1 MLGTLTADTLKPGTN
16 EKESGSVGNGLKEG
30 DDNETQYPG
39 IFPAVSDTE
48 CVSDSPRAIL
58 KVLCSKNGRK
68 MVFDVGI
75 ISSTFDRIRNDCC
88 LVWTKLL
95 GPVDFDDKISLNI
108 IIGFGFNSDGSPP
121 YDPQSRV

>member
-30 DDNETQYPG
+30 DDNETQHPG
-39 IFPAVSDTE
+39 VRTWTVDSDTE
-48 CVSDSPRAIL
+48 RVSDSPRAIL
-58 KVLCSKNGRK
+58 KVLCGKNCRK
-68 MVFDVGI
+68 MVFDVGV

-88 LVWTKLL
+88 LVVTKLL
-95 GPVDFDDKISLNI
+95 GRVDFDDKISRNV

-121 YDPQSRV
+121 Y